1 MISLNQDEYYED
13 KNGMIIKI
21 CDLDT
26 KYLKNII
33 CMLTTDIDK
42 TEDFII
48 NRTNPTIWA
57 NPFKQIRKS
66 KLFKALQSELL
77 KRRSIKKISKGCED

>member
-33 CMLTTDIDK
+33 CMLTVDIDK

-48 NRTNPTIWA
+48 NRTNSTVRA

-77 KRRSIKKISKGCED
+77 KIRPIKKISKGCED